1 MTSPV
6 AMVASNSYFST
17 YFWKILITSFWSKYF
32 NCSDLVDGCDVVF
45 RGLDAD
51 GIAGRAS
58 EHAEKAHGLTG
69 VTDRIL
75 AAVH

>member
-1 MTSPV
+1 M
-6 AMVASNSYFST
+6 
-17 YFWKILITSFWSKYF
+17 KYF

-51 GIAGRAS
+51 GIVGRAS
-58 EHAEKAHGLTG
+58 EHVENVHGLSG
-69 VTDRIL
+69 VSDRIL

>member
-1 MTSPV
+1 MASGSPTV
-6 AMVASNSYFST
+6 PPRNRLTHKGVPM
-17 YFWKILITSFWSKYF
+17 KYF